1 MSPERDSIAALRG
14 LWSSAPGKSGSADYT
29 LLAEIEGAFA
39 ARSRAGLP
47 ALVFPMTD
55 VGAAPFG
62 RRASGCELLAHS
74 STRLVFQGR
83 DTVGP
88 AAALLCID
96 PQLVDAFV
104 VLAVDAAKRLRETG
118 GSWASLQAI
127 VEEWQSL
134 LAPRG
139 RPSAEAEMGLWG
151 ELWFLSQAAD
161 IDKAIA
167 GWRGPDGDATDFFY
181 GGKGAEVKTSR
192 LRRQHFVSLSQV
204 DAPVGTHDAWM
215 LSIWVKPDAGSS
227 CTVATLGEDILNR
240 AHNRGEALRR
250 LARAGYSPAER
261 SGYVATFV
269 ILAEPEWYAASDV
282 PRVRTADPGVSHLR
296 YRVSLDEGRHAPA
309 SLSDSLWL
317 HFLGRSYSGE
327 L

>member
-1 MSPERDSIAALRG
+1 MSPELDSIAALRG
-14 LWSSAPGKSGSADYT
+14 VWSSVPGKSGNADYT

-47 ALVFPMTD
+47 AVVFPMED
-55 VGAAPFG
+55 VGTAPFG

-74 STRLVFQGR
+74 ETRFVFQGR

-96 PQLVDAFV
+96 PLLVDAFV
-104 VLAVDAAKRLRETG
+104 VLAVDAAKRLRASG

-139 RPSAEAEMGLWG
+139 RPSAETEMGLWG
-151 ELWFLSQAAD
+151 ELWFLSQSAD
-161 IDKAIA
+161 IERAIA
-167 GWRGPDGDATDFFY
+167 GWRGPDGDATDFFL

-192 LRRQHFVSLSQV
+192 LRRQHFVSLAQV

-215 LSIWVKPDAGSS
+215 MSIWVKPDPGSS
-227 CTVATLGEDILNR
+227 STVATLAESILNR
-240 AHNRGEALRR
+240 AHDRGEALRR

-261 SGYVATFV
+261 SGYLATFV
-269 ILAEPEWYAASDV
+269 VLTEPEWFGAADI
-282 PRVRTADPGVSHLR
+282 PRVRAADPGVSQLR
-296 YRVSLDEGRHAPA
+296 YRVSLDEGRRASAPV
-309 SLSDSLWL
+309 SDSLWR
-317 HFLGRSYSGE
+317 HFLGHSYGE
-327 L
+327 